1 MKGKYKAAL
10 ALLLLIILLP
20 LTLLMTLAQWV
31 PTLAGIWLPVG
42 TRIAFEQS
50 PRLTRNHIVIPDLRY
65 LVDDCE
71 IARVENATLSHPSR
85 WKLEVGALD
94 LNTACLNK
102 LPQAEQ
108 SQAAP
113 KTLAEWQSML
123 PYTWLTIDRLTLLPW
138 QQWQGKLNVSLTPS
152 MQEITYQGE
161 QVKVRGKLRGQSLTA
176 SEFEL
181 HLPQAEQPI
190 KLAGE
195 FTLPLIL
202 DGAPVQGH
210 AQATFNVPHVPSL
223 VDADLDWENNR
234 GQLVVMAR
242 DNTDPLLDLPW
253 QLTAEQLTISDG
265 RWHWDLSGLP
275 LSGRVGV
282 KVENW
287 RQGLESA
294 TISGRLNILT
304 QGDAGKGNAVLT
316 LGPGKLSMDNS
327 AMPLQL
333 TGEAK
338 QNDLIL
344 YAILPARFTG
354 SLVDPQLTFEP
365 GALLRSR
372 GRIIDSLNIDEIR
385 WPLAGVRLSQKG
397 VDGRLQAILKA
408 HENEMGDFVLHLDGQ
423 AHDFLA
429 DKGLWRWRYWGDGHF
444 TPMNARWDVA
454 GKGEWRDSVIE
465 LTALSTGFDKLEY
478 GTMLVSNPRLVLE
491 HPVRWQRDETEPH
504 FSGALSLDAQK
515 TTFSG
520 GSVLPPST
528 LKFSVDGRDPTFFQ
542 FKGDLHA
549 GEIGPVQVNGRWD
562 GERLR
567 GQAWWPK
574 QSLTVFQPLVPPDW
588 KMNLREGELYAQ
600 VAFSAAAGQGFEAGG
615 HGVMKSGSVWMP
627 DNQVN
632 GVDFVLPFRFSEG
645 TWSLGTRGPV
655 TLRIAEVINQVTARN
670 ITADLQGDYPW
681 SEDNPLLLTNVS
693 TDVLG
698 GKITMQQLRMPQHDP
713 ALLRVQNI
721 SSSELISAVNPKQFT
736 MSGPVSGALP
746 FWLENEKWIIKDG
759 WLTNPGPM
767 TLRIDK
773 DTADAIVKDN
783 MAAGV
788 AINWL
793 RYMEISRSWTKINV
807 DNLGVL
813 TMQAAI
819 SGISRVDGKSNAVNL
834 NYTHEENIFTLWRS
848 LRYGDNL
855 QAWLEQHAA
864 LPEARCPT
872 GKECEEQR

>member
-1 MKGKYKAAL
+1 MRGKYKAVI

-42 TRIAFEQS
+42 TRIAFEKS
-50 PRLTRNHIVIPDLRY
+50 PRLSRNQIVIPDLRY

-85 WKLEVGALD
+85 WKLDVGALE
-94 LNTACLNK
+94 LNTACLSK
-102 LPQAEQ
+102 LPQTEQ
-108 SQAAP
+108 ANTAP

-123 PYTWLTIDRLTLLPW
+123 PNTWLNIDRLTLSPW

-152 MQEITYQGE
+152 MQEVTYLGE
-161 QVKVRGKLRGQSLTA
+161 QVKVRGKLRGQSLTI

-181 HLPQAEQPI
+181 HLPDYPQPI
-190 KLAGE
+190 QLAGE
-195 FTLPLIL
+195 FTLPLIP
-202 DGAPVQGH
+202 DGVPVKGH
-210 AQATFNVPHVPSL
+210 AEATLTVPQIASP
-223 VDADLDWENNR
+223 VDVDLDWAQNR
-234 GQLVVMAR
+234 GQLVMSAR
-242 DNTDPLLDLPW
+242 DNPDPLLDLPW

-265 RWHWDLSGLP
+265 RWHWDLTGLP
-275 LSGRVGV
+275 LSGRVGL

-287 RQGLESA
+287 QQGLENA
-294 TISGRLNILT
+294 IFTGRLNVLT

-338 QNDLIL
+338 QGDLIL
-344 YAILPARFTG
+344 YAILPAQLTG
-354 SLVDPQLTFEP
+354 SLADPHLAFEP

-385 WPLAGVRLSQKG
+385 WPLAGVKLSQKG

-423 AHDFLA
+423 ANDFLP
-429 DKGLWRWRYWGDGHF
+429 DSGLWQWRYWGDGHF

-454 GKGEWRDSVIE
+454 GKGEWRDSAIE

-478 GTMLVSNPRLVLE
+478 GTMLVSKPRLILDQ
-491 HPVRWQRDETEPH
+491 PVRWLRGENNPH
-504 FSGALSLDAQK
+504 FSGALSLDAQQ
-515 TTFSG
+515 TSFSG

-528 LKFSVDGRDPTFFQ
+528 LKFSVDGTDPTFFQ
-542 FKGDLHA
+542 FKGSLHA
-549 GEIGPVQVNGRWD
+549 GEIGPVQLNGRWD

-588 KMNLREGELYAQ
+588 KMNLRDGELYAQ

-615 HGVMKSGSVWMP
+615 HGVLKSGSVWMP
-627 DNQVN
+627 DNQIN
-632 GVDFVLPFRFSEG
+632 GIDFVLPFRFSEG

-655 TLRIAEVINQVTARN
+655 TLRIAEVVNQVTARN

-681 SEDNPLLLTNVS
+681 SEHNPLLLTNVS

-713 ALLRVQNI
+713 ALLRVNNI
-721 SSSELISAVNPKQFT
+721 SASELISAVNPKQFA

-813 TMQAAI
+813 TMQSAI
-819 SGISRVDGKSNAVNL
+819 SGTSRVDGKSNTVHL
-834 NYTHEENIFTLWRS
+834 NYTHEENLFTLWRS

-864 LPEARCPT
+864 LPDVRCQA
-872 GKECEEQR
+872 GKECEEQQ